1 MSNRCSN
8 LCNSRSFSLYTP
20 FLAPLKPYA
29 TTRRPFFPFPH
40 SFILIGRRW
49 RRGSSSVRLKV
60 AAQSSSDVVLIAT
73 KVHSDGSLVFRFGD
87 ASEVVENDDVEEEIE
102 SQTELESS
110 VVKVLDGDQDR
121 QVIIETGDSG
131 YDSVEGRLVE
141 VADEI
146 RNADI
151 ESDID
156 ESVTYD
162 ITDLEDNNAESI
174 VESTL
179 DEARLSVQLDE
190 EESSDTILDL
200 LDDTPDIEKRAD
212 PEGTFLNGTDDNTV
226 DPSVSIEL
234 ESTHVSENEVMD
246 DLDNVEAEDTSKSDT
261 EDVSVELECT
271 QVLPTELIDDL
282 DKVEAEDTSKS
293 VTEDVSVELESTQVL
308 QTELMDDLD
317 KVEAEDTSKS
327 VTEDV
332 SVELESTQV
341 LQTELMD
348 DLDNVEAEDT
358 SKSDTEDVSVEL
370 ESTQVLQTELMD
382 DLDKVETEDS
392 RKSDTEEIKPSANEG
407 TDEELKDIIIDEG
420 TMIDEVSPSKS
431 LDVQLTGA
439 VNEDVEEELQD
450 MNLNEATIIDEIP
463 SSDQLAVELTL
474 DEVNQIQS
482 VKDQTTEDELQEVS
496 TENREENDV
505 AYVVPV
511 SAVEEAEIIVE
522 EEVSQPQSTPLELKP
537 AIQVL
542 DPDLQDTIGQDLDNG
557 ILQDDNGIKVP
568 SDSVKLEATQV
579 SDNEVTDVTQPYGED
594 ESQVADNDTN
604 DLLRPATMHVSDV
617 DIDEKSQDTNISEG
631 TFIDEM
637 PTPAPLGSEPTLEV
651 LTNKGMNVDMD
662 ERLQDMT
669 ISEGTLIDEI
679 PTSNLLGAEP
689 TLEIAATKDMD
700 LKDIDTD
707 ERLQYKNVR
716 EDTLIDETPTFDP
729 LGAEPTLEAST
740 TKDKNVNDVNTDQ
753 TLQDMNISEGTF
765 IDELPTSDP
774 LGSEPT
780 LAVSTTKGMD
790 VSDVDMDEKLQDM
803 NISEGTFID
812 EMPTPD
818 PLESEPSL
826 EVSTNKGMNID
837 LDERLQDMNISEGPF
852 IHEIP
857 ASDPLGAEPTLE
869 VSSNEGMDIKDPTV
883 EDELQLVSNDVDM
896 DERLQDMNISEGTF
910 TDEIPASDPLG
921 AEPTLEV
928 SSDEGMDIKDLAVED
943 EVQLVSNDNMGENEI
958 ADVLPAEAILEEEVF
973 QPHLKPIELEATMP
987 VSDIEAQDAKGQNL
1001 DDEILPVINED
1012 AEQLSHQLESEP
1024 VQDEGVKRLQDMNIS
1039 EDKFIGEIPTS
1050 DPLGT
1055 ESMLE
1060 GSTTEDKDVK
1070 DLAVEDE
1077 LQLVSNDKTEE
1088 NEIAD
1093 VMPAEPILEE
1103 EVSQPQLTPV
1113 ELKDTMQVSDIK
1125 VQDAT
1130 GQNLDDEISQVMNE
1144 DAGDG
1149 YIEDVEPSPHEL
1161 ESLLVQDEGVKD
1173 NMLAQRDESDAVE
1186 SSILLIKDAH
1196 DLLPEAER
1204 TEDVVDSSELAE
1216 VSEVTAFL
1224 LAAEAEVEREEIYLT
1239 DDFLLSGAALLE
1251 HPSKA
1256 LTGGDDAYF
1265 VAGSKWLGVASGVS
1279 QWSFEGTGPGVY
1291 AQELMRTC
1299 EEIVLDTCN
1308 VPVTNP
1314 VELLCRGVKETNM
1327 SGSSNVLLANFNGQV
1342 LHVANI
1348 GDTGFLVIR
1357 HGAIYKKSSPS
1368 LHEFH
1373 FALQVEDSDDPLQLV
1388 EESLIELEVGD
1399 IVISATDGLFDNL
1412 YEREITMIVSKS
1424 LQAGMKPKEIANI
1437 LATRAQEVGKSSFV
1451 RSPFSDAAQAA
1462 GYTGYA
1468 GGKPDN
1474 VAVIVSLVEKGSNL
1488 LAV

>member
-29 TTRRPFFPFPH
+29 TTRRPFFPFSH

-60 AAQSSSDVVLIAT
+60 AAQSSSDAVLIAT

-102 SQTELESS
+102 KTEQESS

-151 ESDID
+151 ESDVD

-162 ITDLEDNNAESI
+162 ITELEDNNAESSERLSDI
-174 VESTL
+174 SEKEVRVSQSDANLTDSIKVVESTL
-179 DEARLSVQLDE
+179 NEARLSVQLDE

-200 LDDTPDIEKRAD
+200 LDDTPDIEKHAD
-212 PEGTFLNGTDDNTV
+212 PEETFLNGTDLNTV
-226 DPSVSIEL
+226 DLSVSVEL

-261 EDVSVELECT
+261 EDVSVELE
-271 QVLPTELIDDL
+271 
-282 DKVEAEDTSKS
+282 
-293 VTEDVSVELESTQVL
+293 STQDL

-348 DLDNVEAEDT
+348 E
-358 SKSDTEDVSVEL
+358 
-370 ESTQVLQTELMD
+370 
-382 DLDKVETEDS
+382 LDKVETEDS

-420 TMIDEVSPSKS
+420 TIIDEVPPSKS
-431 LDVQLTGA
+431 FDVQLMGA

-474 DEVNQIQS
+474 DEVNEIQS

-542 DPDLQDTIGQDLDNG
+542 DPDLQDTMGQDLDNG

-617 DIDEKSQDTNISEG
+617 DIDEKLQDMNISEG

-669 ISEGTLIDEI
+669 ISEGTFIDEI
-679 PTSNLLGAEP
+679 PTSDPLGAEP

-707 ERLQYKNVR
+707 EGLQDTNVR
-716 EDTLIDETPTFDP
+716 EDTLIDEMPTFDP

-740 TKDKNVNDVNTDQ
+740 TKDKNVNDVDMDQ

-774 LGSEPT
+774 LSSEPT

-852 IHEIP
+852 IHEVP
-857 ASDPLGAEPTLE
+857 SSDPLGAESTLE
-869 VSSNEGMDIKDPTV
+869 VSSNEGMDIKDLTV

-910 TDEIPASDPLG
+910 TDEIPASDPLQ

-928 SSDEGMDIKDLAVED
+928 SSNEGMDIKDLAVED
-943 EVQLVSNDNMGENEI
+943 EVQVQLVSNDNMGENEI
-958 ADVLPAEAILEEEVF
+958 ADVLPAEPILEEEVF
-973 QPHLKPIELEATMP
+973 EPHLKSIELEATMP
-987 VSDIEAQDAKGQNL
+987 VSDIVVQDAIGQNL
-1001 DDEILPVINED
+1001 DDEILQVINED

-1039 EDKFIGEIPTS
+1039 EDKLIGEVPTS

-1055 ESMLE
+1055 ESTLE
-1060 GSTTEDKDVK
+1060 GSTTEGKDVK

-1103 EVSQPQLTPV
+1103 EVSQPQITPV

-1173 NMLAQRDESDAVE
+1173 NMLEQHDESDAVE
-1186 SSILLIKDAH
+1186 SSILLIKDAQ

-1204 TEDVVDSSELAE
+1204 TEDVVDSSELA
-1216 VSEVTAFL
+1216 VASEVTAFL
-1224 LAAEAEVEREEIYLT
+1224 LAAEAEVEREEIYPT

-1291 AQELMRTC
+1291 AQELMKTC
-1299 EEIVLDTCN
+1299 EEIVLDTCS

-1388 EESLIELEVGD
+1388 EESFIELEVGD

-1451 RSPFSDAAQAA
+1451 RCPFSDAAQAA

>member
-102 SQTELESS
+102 SQTEQESS

-162 ITDLEDNNAESI
+162 ITDLEDNNAESSERLSEI
-174 VESTL
+174 SENEVCVSQSDANLDDSMKVVESTL

-293 VTEDVSVELESTQVL
+293 V
-308 QTELMDDLD
+308 
-317 KVEAEDTSKS
+317 
-327 VTEDV
+327 
-332 SVELESTQV
+332 
-341 LQTELMD
+341 
-348 DLDNVEAEDT
+348 
-358 SKSDTEDVSVEL
+358 
-370 ESTQVLQTELMD
+370 
-382 DLDKVETEDS
+382 
-392 RKSDTEEIKPSANEG
+392 TEEIKPSANEG

-568 SDSVKLEATQV
+568 SDSVKLEATQL

-869 VSSNEGMDIKDPTV
+869 VSSNEGMDIKDLTVEDELQLVSNDVDMDVRLQDMNISEGTFTDEIPASDPLQAEPTLEVSSNEGMDIKDLTV

-910 TDEIPASDPLG
+910 TDEIPVSVPLQ

-928 SSDEGMDIKDLAVED
+928 SSNEGMDVKDLAVDD

-987 VSDIEAQDAKGQNL
+987 VSDIEVQDAIGQNL
-1001 DDEILPVINED
+1001 DDEILQVINED

-1055 ESMLE
+1055 ESTLE
-1060 GSTTEDKDVK
+1060 GSTTEGKDVK

-1103 EVSQPQLTPV
+1103 E
-1113 ELKDTMQVSDIK
+1113 
-1125 VQDAT
+1125 
-1130 GQNLDDEISQVMNE
+1130 NLDDEISQVMNE

-1291 AQELMRTC
+1291 AHELMKTC
-1299 EEIVLDTCN
+1299 EEIVLDTCS
-1308 VPVTNP
+1308 VTVTNP

>member
-162 ITDLEDNNAESI
+162 ITDLEDNNAESSERLSEI
-174 VESTL
+174 SENEVCVSQSDVNLDDSMKVVESTL

-293 VTEDVSVELESTQVL
+293 VTEDVSVELEI
-308 QTELMDDLD
+308 
-317 KVEAEDTSKS
+317 
-327 VTEDV
+327 
-332 SVELESTQV
+332 
-341 LQTELMD
+341 
-348 DLDNVEAEDT
+348 
-358 SKSDTEDVSVEL
+358 
-370 ESTQVLQTELMD
+370 LQTELMD

>member
-8 LCNSRSFSLYTP
+8 LCNSRSLSLYTP

-102 SQTELESS
+102 SQTEQESS

-121 QVIIETGDSG
+121 QVIIETGDSAYDSVEGRLNIETGDSG

-162 ITDLEDNNAESI
+162 ITDLEDNNAESSERLSEI
-174 VESTL
+174 SEKEVRVSQSDANLDDSIKVVESTL

-200 LDDTPDIEKRAD
+200 LDDTPDTEKRAG

-226 DPSVSIEL
+226 DPSVSVEL
-234 ESTHVSENEVMD
+234 ESMHVSENEVMD

-261 EDVSVELECT
+261 EDVSVELEST
-271 QVLPTELIDDL
+271 QVLQTELIDDL

-317 KVEAEDTSKS
+317 
-327 VTEDV
+327 
-332 SVELESTQV
+332 
-341 LQTELMD
+341 
-348 DLDNVEAEDT
+348 N
-358 SKSDTEDVSVEL
+358 
-370 ESTQVLQTELMD
+370 
-382 DLDKVETEDS
+382 VETEDS
-392 RKSDTEEIKPSANEG
+392 RKNDTEEIKPSANEG

-420 TMIDEVSPSKS
+420 TIIVEVPPSKS

-482 VKDQTTEDELQEVS
+482 VKDQTMEDELQEVS
-496 TENREENDV
+496 TENTEENDV

-537 AIQVL
+537 GIQVL
-542 DPDLQDTIGQDLDNG
+542 DPDLQDTMGQDLDNG

-617 DIDEKSQDTNISEG
+617 HIDEKSQDTNISEG

-637 PTPAPLGSEPTLEV
+637 PTPASLGSEPTLEV

-669 ISEGTLIDEI
+669 ISEGTFIDEI
-679 PTSNLLGAEP
+679 PTSDPLGAEP
-689 TLEIAATKDMD
+689 TLEIAATKDID

-707 ERLQYKNVR
+707 ERLQDTNIR
-716 EDTLIDETPTFDP
+716 EDTLIDEMPTFDP

-740 TKDKNVNDVNTDQ
+740 TKDKNVNDVDTDQ

-803 NISEGTFID
+803 NIKEGTFID

-852 IHEIP
+852 IHEVP

-869 VSSNEGMDIKDPTV
+869 VSSNEGMDIKDLTV
-883 EDELQLVSNDVDM
+883 EDELQLVSNDDDMDERLQDMNISEGTFTDEIPASDPLQAEPTLEVSSNEGMDIKDLTVEDDLQLVSTDVDM

-910 TDEIPASDPLG
+910 TDEIPASDPLQ

-928 SSDEGMDIKDLAVED
+928 SSNEGMDIKDLAVED

-958 ADVLPAEAILEEEVF
+958 ADVLPAEPILEEEVF

-987 VSDIEAQDAKGQNL
+987 VSDTKVQDAIGQNL
-1001 DDEILPVINED
+1001 DDEILQVINED
-1012 AEQLSHQLESEP
+1012 AEQLSHQLEFKP

-1055 ESMLE
+1055 ESTLE
-1060 GSTTEDKDVK
+1060 GSTTEGKDVK

-1103 EVSQPQLTPV
+1103 E
-1113 ELKDTMQVSDIK
+1113 
-1125 VQDAT
+1125 DAT

-1144 DAGDG
+1144 DA
-1149 YIEDVEPSPHEL
+1149 EPSPHEL
-1161 ESLLVQDEGVKD
+1161 ESHLVQDEGVKD
-1173 NMLAQRDESDAVE
+1173 NMLEQRDESDAVE

-1291 AQELMRTC
+1291 AQELMKTC
-1299 EEIVLDTCN
+1299 EEIVLDTCSI
-1308 VPVTNP
+1308 PVTNP

-1327 SGSSNVLLANFNGQV
+1327 SGSSNVLLANFSGQV
-1342 LHVANI
+1342 CVYNN
-1348 GDTGFLVIR
+1348 
-1357 HGAIYKKSSPS
+1357 S
-1368 LHEFH
+1368 LHH
-1373 FALQVEDSDDPLQLV
+1373 
-1388 EESLIELEVGD
+1388 
-1399 IVISATDGLFDNL
+1399 
-1412 YEREITMIVSKS
+1412 
-1424 LQAGMKPKEIANI
+1424 
-1437 LATRAQEVGKSSFV
+1437 
-1451 RSPFSDAAQAA
+1451 
-1462 GYTGYA
+1462 
-1468 GGKPDN
+1468 
-1474 VAVIVSLVEKGSNL
+1474 
-1488 LAV
+1488 